1 MFCGKKL
8 KQVVIVD
15 GLRTPFGKYRGVFK
29 KIRPDDLAA
38 SVLKEL
44 YRRNALQKH
53 FVGEVILGCVNQA
66 GEDNRNIARMSS
78 LLAGI
83 PVETSALTVNRLCG
97 SGAEA
102 INSAFLQIA
111 CGKEKIILA
120 GGVESMTRSPYV
132 MLKPENEFERGEH
145 TLVDSTIGW
154 RFPNPKL
161 DAMYPILSLG
171 EAAEVMTD
179 HFHIDRK
186 SQDEYAFHSHRRAS
200 LASEK
205 GFFDKEI
212 LPIEADSKIISK
224 DEHIRADINLENLSQ
239 LETLFKKNGTVT
251 AGNSSGINDGAC
263 VLLIM
268 EKDFALANGF
278 IPLVEIISIATAGV
292 DPNLLGIGPVPS
304 SKKALK
310 NIGAETRDILL
321 WEISEAFAS
330 MTLSSVKELNLDLD
344 FVNVNGGGISIG
356 HPLGASGARMIL
368 NLAHEMKRRNVELG
382 LSAMCIGVGQGIA
395 TIIKNI

>member
-1 MFCGKKL
+1 MKE
-8 KQVVIVD
+8 VVIVD
-15 GLRTPFGKYRGVFK
+15 GLRTPFGKYRGIFK

-38 SVLKEL
+38 FVLKEL
-44 YRRNALQKH
+44 YRRNELQKH

-66 GEDNRNIARMSS
+66 GEDNRNVARMSS

-102 INSAFLQIA
+102 INSAYLQIA
-111 CGKEKIILA
+111 CGKEKVILA

-132 MLKPENEFERGEH
+132 LLKPENPFERGEH

-161 DAMYPILSLG
+161 DAMYPIISLG
-171 EAAEVMTD
+171 EAAEVMAD
-179 HFHIDRK
+179 HFQIDRK
-186 SQDEYAFHSHRRAS
+186 SGDEYAFHSHRRAI
-200 LASEK
+200 AATEK
-205 GFFDKEI
+205 GFFDNEI
-212 LPIEADSKIISK
+212 LPMEVDYKIISK
-224 DEHIRADINLENLSQ
+224 DEHIRHDINLENLNQ

-268 EKDFALANGF
+268 EKDFALANGY
-278 IPLVEIISIATAGV
+278 IPLVEIVSIATAGV
-292 DPNLLGIGPVPS
+292 DPKLLGIGPVPS
-304 SKKALK
+304 SKKAMN
-310 NIGAETRDILL
+310 NIGAETKDISI

-330 MTLSSVKELNLDLD
+330 MTLSSVKELKLNLD

-368 NLAHEMKRRNVELG
+368 NLTHEMKRRNVELG

-395 TIIKNI
+395 TVLKNI